1 VPVDNQLYDRMAGSW
16 WEESGLLHMLAA
28 LNPPRLRFMR
38 RMMAGELGIDPRGRR
53 ALDVGCGGGLLCEEL
68 ARLGCTV
75 AGVDPSAE
83 SLAAARA
90 HAGEAGL
97 SIDYR
102 EGTGEAL
109 PFPDASFDIVTCC
122 DVLEHVADLPRVIGE
137 SARVLAP
144 GGVFFYDTINR
155 TQRSRLVIIK
165 LFQEWGWT
173 SFMPPDLHDWTMF
186 IRPAELLAI
195 LARQGLESRG
205 LTGLE
210 PAGGPLGILRA
221 FRVLRARK
229 RGAISY
235 AEAVRRIDLCESRGL
250 GILYLGC
257 AVKGSRAART

>member
-1 VPVDNQLYDRMAGSW
+1 MPVDNLLYDRMAGSW

-38 RMMAGELGIDPRGRR
+38 RMMAGELGIDPRGKR

-75 AGVDPSAE
+75 SGVDPSAG
-83 SLAAARA
+83 SVAAARA
-90 HAGEAGL
+90 HATEVGL
-97 SIDYR
+97 AIEYH
-102 EGTGEAL
+102 EGTGESL
-109 PFPDASFDIVTCC
+109 PFSAASFDVVTCC

-137 SARVLAP
+137 IARVLAP

-155 TQRSRLVIIK
+155 TWRSRLVVIG
-165 LFQEWGWT
+165 LFQEWEQT
-173 SFMPPDLHDWTMF
+173 RFLPPGLHDWTMF
-186 IRPAELLAI
+186 IRPAELLAL

-205 LTGLE
+205 LAGLE
-210 PAGGPLGILRA
+210 PAGGPLGILRT
-221 FRVLRARK
+221 FRALRARR

-235 AEAVRRIDLCESRGL
+235 AEALRRIDLRESRGL

-257 AVKGSRAART
+257 AVKGS